1 MAENK
6 IVTRKTAAK
15 KPAQSKTTAPPEST
29 SKTAAQS
36 VRSPSTA
43 KKMASPAATAKKAPD
58 APQTP
63 QAEPAAKK
71 ATARKKTT
79 AGAAA
84 RSAHRENPGSLKQL
98 ATVTPEQRQKM
109 IEEAAFYK
117 AEKRN
122 FAPGHEQEDW
132 TDAEREI
139 DDLIARARAMTGV

>member
-1 MAENK
+1 MADDK
-6 IVTRKTAAK
+6 IVTKKTAAK
-15 KPAQSKTTAPPEST
+15 KPAPGKTTAPPVST
-29 SKTAAQS
+29 SKAAAQPASRPSTTKKTPPATAAQ
-36 VRSPSTA
+36 
-43 KKMASPAATAKKAPD
+43 KAPD
-58 APQTP
+58 TQKTP
-63 QAEPAAKK
+63 HVEPAAKK
-71 ATARKKTT
+71 AVTRKKTT
-79 AGAAA
+79 VGAEA

-139 DDLIARARAMTGV
+139 DDLIARARAMTGA

>member
-1 MAENK
+1 MADDK
-6 IVTRKTAAK
+6 IVTKKTAAK

-29 SKTAAQS
+29 SKTAAQL

-43 KKMASPAATAKKAPD
+43 KKMASPATTAKKAPD

-63 QAEPAAKK
+63 PAETAAKK

-79 AGAAA
+79 AAA

-139 DDLIARARAMTGV
+139 DELIARARAMTGT

>member
-1 MAENK
+1 MADDK
-6 IVTRKTAAK
+6 IVTKKTAAK

-29 SKTAAQS
+29 SKTAAQL

-43 KKMASPAATAKKAPD
+43 KKMASPATTAKKAPD

-71 ATARKKTT
+71 ATPRKKTT
-79 AGAAA
+79 ATA
-84 RSAHRENPGSLKQL
+84 RSTHRENPGSLKQL

-139 DDLIARARAMTGV
+139 DELIARARAMTGT